1 MAKYVF
7 LYGGGAYPE
16 TEEESAKVM
25 AAWTDWMA
33 SAGDKLID
41 GGNPIGQKRT
51 IAADGSISEGGSAIN
66 GYSLYEADSLDD
78 AVAFAKGCPHLDA
91 GGTVEVGEAAEM

>member
-7 LYGGGAYPE
+7 LYGGGEYPE
-16 TEEESAKVM
+16 TEEQSATVM
-25 AAWTDWMA
+25 AAWSEWMA

-51 IAADGSISEGGSAIN
+51 IASDGSITDGGSPIN
-66 GYSLYEADSLDD
+66 GYSLYEAASLDD